1 MIGMT
6 TGMMTFLKP
15 TKVAIRETLLQVG
28 EAIATLVV
36 RLMSTWQG

>member
-15 TKVAIRETLLQVG
+15 IMAVIRETLQQVG

-36 RLMSTWQG
+36 LLMSTWQD